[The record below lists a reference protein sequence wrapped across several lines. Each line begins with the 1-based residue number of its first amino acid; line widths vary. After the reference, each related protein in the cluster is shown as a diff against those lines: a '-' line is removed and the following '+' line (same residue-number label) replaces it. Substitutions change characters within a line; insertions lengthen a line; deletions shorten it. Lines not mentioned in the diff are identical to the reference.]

1 VLKLIEEKQIDYDEL
16 TDEEKLELAL
26 DFTTSSAISRV
37 NIKFLIVYLP
47 ILWVSGMLPSA
58 YWYAFTANIT
68 DWTLTLIIL
77 PLALFSMYFLFCF
90 ALVITSKLMLIFINL
105 IHKPKE
111 GVFLAEIGDPDFE
124 FWCLRIELKKLAVW
138 FLRHTPLPWTDILAL
153 RWFGLKLDFSSHL
166 NDAWVDLEFVNF
178 GRKVMVGQGAVVM
191 SSMVVGK
198 YLIIKKVIF
207 DDYTV
212 IGGQSTT
219 APGTIISKETVFGAC
234 STSSYNQFMEPYWIY
249 FGIPA
254 IKLKPNK
261 YAENRKEIIKE
272 RHVEDKIITQKV
284 AHDVNIDE
292 DKKHLAMA
300 TKNKEGVKE

>member
-1 VLKLIEEKQIDYDEL
+1 MTENPPIEYDEL
-16 TDEEKLELAL
+16 TDDEKMALAL

-37 NIKFLIVYLP
+37 NIKFLAVYIP

-58 YWYAFTANIT
+58 YWYAYTANIT
-68 DWTLTLIIL
+68 DWTFTIIML
-77 PLALFSMYFLFCF
+77 PIALFSMYFLFCF

-111 GVFLAEIGDPDFE
+111 GVFLAEIGDTDFE
-124 FWCLRIELKKLAVW
+124 FWCMRIELKKLAVW
-138 FLRHTPLPWTDILAL
+138 FLRHTPLPWTDTIAF
-153 RWFGLKLDFSSHL
+153 RWFGLKLNFSSHL
-166 NDAWVDLEFVNF
+166 NDAWVDLEFINF

-219 APGTIISKETVFGAC
+219 APGTIISKDTVFGAC
-234 STSSYNQFMEPYWIY
+234 STSSYNQFMEPNWIY

-254 IKLKPNK
+254 IKLKPNL
-261 YAENRKEIIKE
+261 YAEKRKDRIKE
-272 RHVEDKIITQKV
+272 RHVEENIRTEKV

-292 DKKHLAMA
+292 DKKHLA
-300 TKNKEGVKE
+300 TKNGGKE